1 LIGEE
6 KRGEFE
12 WRKKRGIS
20 AHKNAPGG
28 AKGDIGGSQVTRR
41 ELGEA
46 SWAEG
51 RD

>member
-1 LIGEE
+1 MPLKARNSCRQKCSIL
-6 KRGEFE
+6 
-12 WRKKRGIS
+12 
-20 AHKNAPGG
+20 NAPGG

-46 SWAEG
+46 SWEEG